1 MKTEKWFDISRDGY
15 TKEEI
20 DSKYSELQSKLMPIM
35 TKLQGGSS
43 PPDMSNS
50 DNVPTE
56 PTIDEVD

>member
-1 MKTEKWFDISRDGY
+1 
-15 TKEEI
+15 
-20 DSKYSELQSKLMPIM
+20 MPIM
-35 TKLQGGSS
+35 TKLQGGTS